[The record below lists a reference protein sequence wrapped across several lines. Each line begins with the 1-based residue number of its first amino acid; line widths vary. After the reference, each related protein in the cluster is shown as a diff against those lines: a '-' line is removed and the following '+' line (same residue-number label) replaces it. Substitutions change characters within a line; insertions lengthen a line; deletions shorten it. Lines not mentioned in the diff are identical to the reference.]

1 MLPTEILDNRTDKQ
15 TIATSAMIRI
25 QVAFHEKITAFLAS
39 QPPASLAL
47 GHKDLSVSLNRLE
60 VQQLAQA
67 PHINIGQVGGVTDEE
82 VEQLA
87 AYLLKAFLGYF
98 NAYAAA
104 NFSDPSKA
112 ALTAMHQFNLSF

>member
-15 TIATSAMIRI
+15 TIATSVMIRI
-25 QVAFHEKITAFLAS
+25 QVAFHEKINAFLAS

-67 PHINIGQVGGVTDEE
+67 PHIEIGQVGGITDEE
-82 VEQLA
+82 AVQLA
-87 AYLLKAFLGYF
+87 DYLLKAFLGYF
-98 NAYAAA
+98 EAYTAAK
-104 NFSDPSKA
+104 FPDPSKA
-112 ALTAMHQFNLSF
+112 ALAAMHRFNLVF